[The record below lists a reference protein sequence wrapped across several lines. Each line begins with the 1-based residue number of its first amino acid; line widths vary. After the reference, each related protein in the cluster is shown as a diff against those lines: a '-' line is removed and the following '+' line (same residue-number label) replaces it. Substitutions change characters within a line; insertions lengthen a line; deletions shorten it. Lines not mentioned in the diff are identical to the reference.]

1 MGNARQYAG
10 SSYIKL
16 ADLHGKPPLR
26 ARIAYAKEEEGKFG
40 KKLVLFFESGAKLS
54 LNATSV
60 GVLIR
65 DVGDDFD
72 TWNGHDVEVYAGEV
86 HTKSG
91 RADAVLVR
99 LIDADTPT
107 PTTPEKA
114 LEKPAAK
121 AAARADMDDEIPF

>member
-1 MGNARQYAG
+1 MASASKFAG
-10 SSYIKL
+10 SRYIKL
-16 ADLHGKPPLR
+16 DDLHGKRPLR
-26 ARIAYAKEEEGKFG
+26 ERISYAKEEEGKFG
-40 KKLVLFFESGAKLS
+40 AKLVLFFESGAKLS

-86 HTKSG
+86 DTKSG

-99 LIDADTPT
+99 LIDVDA
-107 PTTPEKA
+107 PTTPG
-114 LEKPAAK
+114 KPTAPSRPVAVE
-121 AAARADMDDEIPF
+121 DDLNDEIPF